1 MSEDLYTPE
10 KIQFDFEV
18 PDDLMPLVVAH
29 PRLLPGETKDEYF
42 LLFNIMVCSILP
54 ETDLEWLAT
63 IDLEQ
68 FPLNLKH
75 IRSCGSSWRIHR
87 AERHR
92 EGVRCGSRGSPR
104 SARRPFVARL

>member
-42 LLFNIMVCSILP
+42 LLFNIMVCSIL
-54 ETDLEWLAT
+54 T
-63 IDLEQ
+63 
-68 FPLNLKH
+68 
-75 IRSCGSSWRIHR
+75 
-87 AERHR
+87 
-92 EGVRCGSRGSPR
+92 
-104 SARRPFVARL
+104 ARK